1 MNASRAAASTI
12 TEAPPAGTARLFPH
26 LTDGVPLASESR
38 AFLIARL
45 LEEGEGTD
53 LAWLTSVVPL
63 RLKCFLR
70 TVLARFDKLR
80 TQNSSGMESFRS
92 MSSLS
97 RASCR
102 IAAARSAA
110 YCFSFS
116 PLMIWPMREQDIP
129 K

>member
-1 MNASRAAASTI
+1 MNTGNAAASTI

-63 RLKCFLR
+63 DELR
-70 TVLARFDKLR
+70 EWARSHGCR
-80 TQNSSGMESFRS
+80 Q
-92 MSSLS
+92 LS
-97 RASCR
+97 R
-102 IAAARSAA
+102 RSLR
-110 YCFSFS
+110 FWNLVLDVESG
-116 PLMIWPMREQDIP
+116 PEPGDELWPR
-129 K
+129 